1 MIKSLLLTI
10 DGSNYSESVLKYGIY
25 FAEKLE
31 SVLRVLTVV
40 DIRLFDWSM
49 AASADSFV
57 PVMPS
62 ADFQAE
68 SQKMLDE
75 KADKII
81 EKAADILKKSKV
93 KYDLT
98 KVSGIPVDEICLY
111 AKKND
116 MVIIGARGEYEK
128 WSDKLLGATVEA
140 VTRQITKP
148 VVLVDKT
155 FESFDHIHCGYDGS
169 TTANK
174 ALQLGAYLTKMFDA
188 ELKVISVF
196 DDQEERES
204 VLAEAEEYL
213 IPYEINYKLR
223 HEAGN
228 VEEVLVNA
236 HNNAPYKV
244 LTLIGSYGH
253 SRLREAIIGST
264 TVHVMR
270 KAGKPILLAK

>member
-1 MIKSLLLTI
+1 MIKSLLLTV

-25 FAEKLE
+25 FAEKFDA
-31 SVLRVLTVV
+31 VLRVLTVV

-81 EKAADILKKSKV
+81 EKAADMLKKSDV
-93 KYDLT
+93 KYDLI
-98 KVSGIPVDEICLY
+98 KVSGIPVDEICLH

-116 MVIIGARGEYEK
+116 MAVIGARGEYEK

-148 VVLVDKT
+148 VVLVDKE
-155 FESFDHIHCGYDGS
+155 FIPVDHLHCGYDGS

-174 ALQLGAYLTKMFDA
+174 ALQLGAFLAKMLNA

-196 DDQEERES
+196 DDEEERKA
-204 VLAEAEEYL
+204 VLAEADEYL
-213 IPYEINYKLR
+213 LPYEIKYKLR

-264 TVHVMR
+264 TVQVMR